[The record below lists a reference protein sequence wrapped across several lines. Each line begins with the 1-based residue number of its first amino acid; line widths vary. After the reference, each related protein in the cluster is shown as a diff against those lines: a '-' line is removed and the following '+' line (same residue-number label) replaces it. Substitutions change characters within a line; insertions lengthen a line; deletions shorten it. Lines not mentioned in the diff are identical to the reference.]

1 MIRILVVAAS
11 AMVRSGLATMLRTNA
26 DLEVSEAHATTN
38 LRSLV
43 HSKQPDVVV
52 LDWDLEVQLPAL
64 GLPVVVVADECT
76 RSQLRRALQTGVTAV
91 LDRHVE
97 PERLELAVQAAANNM
112 VLLAEEQMDAFLPAT
127 EADDGGDVFLHEPLT
142 PREVE
147 VLQLLAAGTSNREI
161 AYKLQLSEHTVKFHV
176 SSILAKLGAESRTQA
191 VARGVREGVIYL

>member
-1 MIRILVVAAS
+1 
-11 AMVRSGLATMLRTNA
+11 MVRSGLATMLRANG
-26 DLEVSEAHATTN
+26 DLKVMEAHAAAN

-52 LDWDLEVQLPAL
+52 IDWDMGLQLPAL
-64 GLPVVVVADECT
+64 GFPVVVIADECT
-76 RSQLRRALQTGVTAV
+76 RAQLRRALQAGVTAV

-97 PERLELAVQAAANNM
+97 PERLELAVQAAANDM

-127 EADDGGDVFLHEPLT
+127 EAEDGDPVAHESLT
-142 PREVE
+142 PREIE

-161 AYKLQLSEHTVKFHV
+161 AHKLQLSEHTVKFHV